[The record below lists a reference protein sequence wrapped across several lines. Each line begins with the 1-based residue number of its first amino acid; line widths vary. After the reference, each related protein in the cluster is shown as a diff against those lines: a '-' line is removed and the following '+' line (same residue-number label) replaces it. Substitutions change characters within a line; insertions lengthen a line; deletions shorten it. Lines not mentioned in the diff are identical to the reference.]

1 MNLATALEA
10 VLSDSDVTDIHFTD
24 GGPVW
29 IRAGRNLV
37 PHPDGIALEP
47 GELNAWLSD
56 NHFRNDPIAK
66 LEELGGDSDFAYST
80 PTCRLR
86 AQAFLSGGHL
96 SLAMRRLS
104 DNTIEF
110 AQLGLPEIILD
121 LAVRPRG
128 IFLVTGQT
136 GSGKST
142 TLASIINHLNRNEQ
156 QHIITIEDPVEYLYE
171 NDRCL
176 ITQRE
181 IKRDTTSYARA
192 LRAALREDP
201 DTILI
206 GEIRDRETM
215 EIALSAAE
223 TGHLVLA
230 TLHTNGAVATV
241 ERVASFFDDDARAAA
256 MSVFGTVIN
265 GIICQQRLFDKVGK
279 TVIVPEVMVPTEG
292 IRNNIRKSQIN
303 EINQE
308 MRTGSRDGQLL
319 FDTSLRE
326 LMNAGRIDVETA
338 RFYATEPDRM

>member
-10 VLSDSDVTDIHFTD
+10 TLSNPDVTDIHFTD

-29 IRAGRNLV
+29 IRAGRTLV

-56 NHFRNDPIAK
+56 NYFRNDPVAR
-66 LEELGGDSDFAYST
+66 LEELGGDADFAYST
-80 PTCRLR
+80 PNCRLR
-86 AQAFLSGGHL
+86 AQAFLSSGHL

-104 DNTIEF
+104 DSAIEF
-110 AQLGLPEIILD
+110 NQLGLPQIILD

-128 IFLVTGQT
+128 MFLVTGQT

-142 TLASIINHLNRNEQ
+142 TLAAMINHLNKNEQ
-156 QHIITIEDPVEYLYE
+156 QHIITIEDPVEYLYQ
-171 NDRCL
+171 NDQCL

-181 IKRDTTSYARA
+181 VKRDTESYARA

-223 TGHLVLA
+223 TGHLVFA
-230 TLHTNGAVATV
+230 TLHTNNTVATI
-241 ERVASFFDDDARAAA
+241 ERVASFFDGAAKAAA

-265 GIICQQRLFDKVGK
+265 GIICQQRLFDKAGK
-279 TVIVPEVMVPTEG
+279 TVIVPEILVPTDS
-292 IRNNIRKSQIN
+292 IRANIRKSDTVAITQD
-303 EINQE
+303 
-308 MRTGSRDGQLL
+308 MRIGSRDGQLL
-319 FDTSLRE
+319 FDSALRD
-326 LMNAGRIDVETA
+326 LMDAGRIDVETA